1 MLPGQEALAAVQ
13 SLSPGLAIWSDG
25 SRLENGRCGVGI
37 AWQEPG
43 GTWKTRGYSLG
54 KGCQVSDAE
63 LLGVVRALQVAEK
76 VGDQRPVIIL
86 LESQAAIARLQHTQ
100 PGPGQALVIQAHA
113 IAKRLHTQGR
123 QPTIQWVPGHAGVKG
138 NEKANQV
145 AKQAA
150 GKPPGRGPKEISL
163 AFARRAR
170 TEVSQH
176 KGKDGSLKSLDS
188 DPSKVNEYTGHRR
201 TGGSTLQ
208 L

>member
-1 MLPGQEALAAVQ
+1 
-13 SLSPGLAIWSDG
+13 
-25 SRLENGRCGVGI
+25 
-37 AWQEPG
+37 
-43 GTWKTRGYSLG
+43 
-54 KGCQVSDAE
+54 
-63 LLGVVRALQVAEK
+63 

-188 DPSKVNEYTGHRR
+188 DPSKANEYTGHRR